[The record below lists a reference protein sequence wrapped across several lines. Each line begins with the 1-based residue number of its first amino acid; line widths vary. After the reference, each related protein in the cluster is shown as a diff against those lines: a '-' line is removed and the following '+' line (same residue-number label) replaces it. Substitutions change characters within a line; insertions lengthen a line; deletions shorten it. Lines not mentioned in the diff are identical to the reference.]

1 MQNIQSVKTT
11 YQVDV
16 IKNHQT
22 ELDFQTVHIN
32 KDQWLGTCL
41 DDCLFKLCGTDQVV
55 WVPQNTVQ
63 LSQRISNAFEVKI
76 SLDGSFCC
84 AKIVIS
90 NSIRMCLVDQHQVRG
105 FELINYLQASNL
117 ND

>member
-1 MQNIQSVKTT
+1 MQNTQSVKTM
-11 YQVDV
+11 YRVDAN
-16 IKNHQT
+16 KNHQT
-22 ELDFQTVHIN
+22 ELDFQTVYIN
-32 KDQWLGTCL
+32 KDQWLGICL

-55 WVPQNTVQ
+55 WVPQNAVQ
-63 LSQRISNAFEVKI
+63 LSQRVSNAFEVKI

-105 FELINYLQASNL
+105 SKLINSLHESNL
-117 ND
+117 NG